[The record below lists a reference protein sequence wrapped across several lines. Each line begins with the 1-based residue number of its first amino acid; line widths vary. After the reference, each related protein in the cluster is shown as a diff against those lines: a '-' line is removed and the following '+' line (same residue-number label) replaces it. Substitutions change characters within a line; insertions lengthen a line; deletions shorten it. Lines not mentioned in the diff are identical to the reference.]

1 MTQETPPIILLID
14 LQERLF
20 QAMHQKEA
28 LLENSLRFLQIA
40 KTLKIPIVATE
51 QNPAKLG
58 ATLQEVNPFCQTIAT
73 KESFS
78 AYRVLDLPKAPLFV
92 LGIEA
97 HVCVYQSVLDFL
109 KAGFSVSVLAECVG
123 SRKPTDCALALE
135 DLRTQGARIVS
146 IEMCA
151 FGWLQTY
158 THPQFKAISS
168 LIK

>member
-1 MTQETPPIILLID
+1 MQTLEKPLILLID

-20 QAMHQKEA
+20 SAMHQKEA
-28 LLENSLRFLQIA
+28 LLENCLRFLQIA
-40 KTLKIPIVATE
+40 KELNIPTIATE
-51 QNPAKLG
+51 QNPTKLG
-58 ATLQEVNPFCQTIAT
+58 ETLQELRPFCEEIYT

-78 AYRVLDLPKAPLFV
+78 AHPVLSLPKTPLFM

-109 KAGFSVSVLAECVG
+109 GAGFSVSVVAECVS
-123 SRKPTDCALALE
+123 SRKPTDCHLALE
-135 DLRTQGARIVS
+135 DLHTQGARIVS

-151 FGWLQTY
+151 FGWLKTY
-158 THPQFKAISS
+158 THPQFKAISK

>member
-1 MTQETPPIILLID
+1 MQTLEKPLVLLID

-20 QAMHQKEA
+20 SAMHQKEA
-28 LLENSLRFLQIA
+28 LLENCLRFLQIA
-40 KTLKIPIVATE
+40 KELHIPTIATE

-58 ATLQEVNPFCQTIAT
+58 ETLQELRPFCEEIYT
-73 KESFS
+73 KQSFS
-78 AYRVLDLPKAPLFV
+78 AYPVLKLKGPLFV

-109 KAGFSVSVLAECVG
+109 KAGFSVSVVAECVR
-123 SRKPTDCALALE
+123 SRKPTDCHLALE
-135 DLRTQGARIVS
+135 DLRAQGARVRS
-146 IEMCA
+146 LEMCA

-158 THPQFKAISS
+158 THPQFKAISK

>member
-1 MTQETPPIILLID
+1 MTQETPIVLLID

-20 QAMHQKEA
+20 QAMHQKEV
-28 LLENSLRFLQIA
+28 LRQNCLRFLQIA
-40 KTLKIPIVATE
+40 TELNIPTIATE
-51 QNPAKLG
+51 QNPQKLG
-58 ATLQEVNPFCQTIAT
+58 ATLKELSPFCQTIET

-78 AYRVLDLPKAPLFV
+78 AYPVLDLPKVPLFV

-109 KAGFSVSVLAECVG
+109 KAGFSVSVLVECVS
-123 SRKPTDCALALE
+123 SRKPTDCTLALE
-135 DLRTQGARIVS
+135 DLRAQGARIVS